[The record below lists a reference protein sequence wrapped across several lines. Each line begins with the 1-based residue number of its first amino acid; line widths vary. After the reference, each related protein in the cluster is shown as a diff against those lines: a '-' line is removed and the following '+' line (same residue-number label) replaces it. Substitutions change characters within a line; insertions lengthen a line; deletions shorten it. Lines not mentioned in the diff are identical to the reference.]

1 MGNPAGEIPQEIA
14 HRLAG
19 CVERLLGSVEASA
32 TVAFREV
39 RGAETLRSLPGPLAA
54 LVCRLTRGATGPA
67 VLVLPGAFAL
77 GVAKLLAG
85 EGMEAAATIPGPD
98 DTDALGEL
106 ANQLASGLSTALGEW
121 LGHSVGFEGPGLQW
135 LAEGGAA
142 LPAGTS
148 EPVLALSVTL
158 KGTSADAWLVVP
170 WGAVSRVP
178 PRTAAEATLPPLQ
191 ESPSRK
197 NGHGMEL
204 LLDISLPVT
213 VELGRTR
220 MMIRDI
226 LHLTPGSV
234 LELDKLAGEPVDIL
248 INEKSIA
255 RGEVVVIDEN
265 FGVRLTSI
273 VTPSERVASLQ

>member
-1 MGNPAGEIPQEIA
+1 MQWLEAG
-14 HRLAG
+14 G
-19 CVERLLGSVEASA
+19 
-32 TVAFREV
+32 
-39 RGAETLRSLPGPLAA
+39 
-54 LVCRLTRGATGPA
+54 
-67 VLVLPGAFAL
+67 
-77 GVAKLLAG
+77 
-85 EGMEAAATIPGPD
+85 
-98 DTDALGEL
+98 
-106 ANQLASGLSTALGEW
+106 SGLPAESEGTA
-121 LGHSVGFEGPGLQW
+121 
-135 LAEGGAA
+135 
-142 LPAGTS
+142 
-148 EPVLALSVTL
+148 LALSVTL
-158 KGTSADAWLVVP
+158 SGTSTEAWLVVP
-170 WGAVSRVP
+170 RAAVSRVP
-178 PRTAAEATLPPLQ
+178 PRAATEATLPPLR

-197 NGHGMEL
+197 NGNGMEL

-226 LHLTPGSV
+226 LHLAPGSV

>member
-1 MGNPAGEIPQEIA
+1 MANPAEDIPQEIT
-14 HRLAG
+14 RQLVG
-19 CVERLLGSVEASA
+19 CVERLLGSAGGPA
-32 TVAFREV
+32 TVAFREA
-39 RGAETLRSLPGPLAA
+39 RSAEALRTLPGPLVA
-54 LVCRLTRGATGPA
+54 LVCRFTRGATGPGA
-67 VLVLPGAFAL
+67 LVLPGAFGL

-85 EGMEAAATIPGPD
+85 DATATTAAPGPD
-98 DTDALGEL
+98 DEDALREL
-106 ANQLASGLSTALGEW
+106 ANQLAGGVATVLGEF
-121 LGHSVGFEGPGLQW
+121 LGQPVGFEAPGMQW
-135 LAEGGAA
+135 LEAGGSG
-142 LPAGTS
+142 LPAWNEGRA
-148 EPVLALSVTL
+148 LALSVAVS
-158 KGTSADAWLVVP
+158 GTTAEAWLLVP
-170 WGAVSRVP
+170 RAAVSRVRT
-178 PRTAAEATLPPLQ
+178 RTAMEATLPPLQ
-191 ESPSRK
+191 ESPGRK
-197 NGHGMEL
+197 NGNGMEL

-226 LHLTPGSV
+226 LHLAPGSV

>member
-1 MGNPAGEIPQEIA
+1 MTNPAEDIPQEVTR
-14 HRLAG
+14 RLAE
-19 CVERLLGSVEASA
+19 CVERLLGSVGGTA
-32 TVAFREV
+32 TVSFREA
-39 RGAETLRSLPGPLAA
+39 RDAETLRALPGPLVA
-54 LVCRLTRGATGPA
+54 LACRFTRGATGPGA
-67 VLVLPGAFAL
+67 LILPGAFAL

-85 EGMEAAATIPGPD
+85 EAMDTAAAAPGPD
-98 DTDALGEL
+98 DEDALREL
-106 ANQLASGLSTALGEW
+106 ANQLASGVATALGES
-121 LGHSVGFEGPGLQW
+121 LGQPVGFEGPGMQW
-135 LAEGGAA
+135 LEAGGSG
-142 LPAGTS
+142 LPAETDGTA
-148 EPVLALSVTL
+148 LTLSVTL
-158 KGTSADAWLVVP
+158 SGTGGEAWLVVP
-170 WGAVSRVP
+170 RAAVSRVP
-178 PRTAAEATLPPLQ
+178 PRTAAQATLPPLR

-197 NGHGMEL
+197 NGNGMEL
-204 LLDISLPVT
+204 LFDIALPVT

-226 LHLTPGSV
+226 LHLAPGSV